1 MTGEPLLEV
10 TDLLIRYRAGLF
22 APRPKPAVNGASFRL
37 ERGTTLGIV
46 GESGSGKTSLL
57 RAILRLLPVESGAI
71 RLEGRDWLA
80 LRGRTLRRARQGI
93 GVVSQNP
100 FLSLSP
106 RLTVAEILA
115 EPMLAA
121 GRRPGPEMRDRIAA
135 LLSDCGLPA
144 AFLDRRARELSGGQ
158 AQRVAIA
165 RALALEPRLLVLDEP
180 TSALD
185 VSVQAQVLN
194 LLSDL
199 KDRHELSMLFVTHNL
214 KVVAHVADNLLVM
227 RRGDV
232 VEFGPTEQVV
242 HAPAQPYTRELL
254 SFGVHARTARKEPSL
269 CPRSASCRPPP
280 APPNPPR

>member
-1 MTGEPLLEV
+1 MTGSPLLEV

-80 LRGRTLRRARQGI
+80 LHGRALRRARQGI

-121 GRRPGPEMRDRIAA
+121 GHRPGPQIRDRIAA

-185 VSVQAQVLN
+185 VSVQAQILN

-199 KDRHELSMLFVTHNL
+199 RERHELSMLFVTHNL
-214 KVVAHVADNLLVM
+214 KVVAHVADSLLVM

-254 SFGVHARTARKEPSL
+254 SFGVHSRTARKEPS
-269 CPRSASCRPPP
+269 
-280 APPNPPR
+280 

>member
-1 MTGEPLLEV
+1 MSSVLSVDNLV
-10 TDLLIRYRAGLF
+10 IRYRGGLF
-22 APRPKPAVNGASFRL
+22 SPRPKPAVNGASFQL
-37 ERGTTLGIV
+37 AKGETLGIV

-71 RLEGRDWLA
+71 ELEGRDWLA
-80 LRGRTLRRARQGI
+80 LKGDALRRARQKI

-106 RLTVAEILA
+106 RLTIAEILA

-121 GRRPGPEMRDRIAA
+121 GGPQSPAMREKITG

-144 AFLDRRARELSGGQ
+144 DFLDRRARELSGGQ

-165 RALALEPRLLVLDEP
+165 RALALEPSLLILDEP

-185 VSVQAQVLN
+185 VSVQAQILN

-199 KDRHELSMLFVTHNL
+199 KESRALSMVFVTHNL
-214 KVVAHVADNLLVM
+214 KVVAHISDTLLVM

-232 VEFGPTEQVV
+232 IEFGRTEDVTR
-242 HAPAQPYTRELL
+242 APAEDYTRELL
-254 SFGVHARTARKEPSL
+254 SFGRK
-269 CPRSASCRPPP
+269 AV
-280 APPNPPR
+280 AGA

>member
-1 MTGEPLLEV
+1 MTPVPMLDVDRLV
-10 TDLLIRYRAGLF
+10 IRYRAGLF
-22 APRPKPAVNGASFRL
+22 AARPKPVVNGASFRL
-37 ERGTTLGIV
+37 EKGETLGIV

-71 RLEGRDWLA
+71 RLDGQDWLA
-80 LRGRTLRRARQGI
+80 LKGDALRKARQKI

-106 RLTVAEILA
+106 RLTIEDILA

-121 GRRPGPEMRDRIAA
+121 GQRQGPAMREKIAA

-144 AFLDRRARELSGGQ
+144 DFLARRARELSGGQ

-165 RALALEPRLLVLDEP
+165 RALALEPGLLILDEP

-185 VSVQAQVLN
+185 VSVQAQILN

-199 KDRHELSMLFVTHNL
+199 KASRGLSMLFVTHNL
-214 KVVAHVADNLLVM
+214 KVVAHISDTLLVM

-232 VEFGPTEQVV
+232 IEFGRTEDVIR
-242 HAPAQPYTRELL
+242 APAEAYTRELL
-254 SFGVHARTARKEPSL
+254 SFGRHDAF
-269 CPRSASCRPPP
+269 C
-280 APPNPPR
+280 

>member
-1 MTGEPLLEV
+1 MTGAPLLEV

-80 LRGRTLRRARQGI
+80 LRGRALRRARQGI

-165 RALALEPRLLVLDEP
+165 RALALHPEILLLDEV

-185 VSVQAQVLN
+185 PELVNEVLDTIRGLAQGGMTMLIVS
-194 LLSDL
+194 
-199 KDRHELSMLFVTHNL
+199 HEMGFVRE
-214 KVVAHVADNLLVM
+214 VADTVVFM
-227 RRGDV
+227 DAGEVIERGPPATL
-232 VEFGPTEQVV
+232 FS
-242 HAPAQPYTRELL
+242 APQ
-254 SFGVHARTARKEPSL
+254 TARARDFFGKVL
-269 CPRSASCRPPP
+269 RH
-280 APPNPPR
+280 

>member
-1 MTGEPLLEV
+1 MTPVPMLDVARLV
-10 TDLLIRYRAGLF
+10 IRYRAGLF
-22 APRPKPAVNGASFRL
+22 AARPKPAVNGASFRL
-37 ERGTTLGIV
+37 EKGETLGIV

-71 RLEGRDWLA
+71 RLDGQDWLA
-80 LRGRTLRRARQGI
+80 LKGDALRKARQKI

-106 RLTVAEILA
+106 RLTIEEILA

-121 GRRPGPEMRDRIAA
+121 GQQRGLAMREKIAA

-144 AFLDRRARELSGGQ
+144 DFLTRRARELSGGQ

-165 RALALEPRLLVLDEP
+165 RALALEPGLLILDEP

-185 VSVQAQVLN
+185 VSVQAQILN

-199 KDRHELSMLFVTHNL
+199 KASRGLSMLFVTHNL
-214 KVVAHVADNLLVM
+214 KVVAHISDSLLVM

-232 VEFGPTEQVV
+232 IEFGRTEDVIG
-242 HAPAQPYTRELL
+242 APAEAYTRELL
-254 SFGVHARTARKEPSL
+254 SFGRHDAFS
-269 CPRSASCRPPP
+269 
-280 APPNPPR
+280 

>member
-1 MTGEPLLEV
+1 MTTAPILDIDNLV
-10 TDLLIRYRAGLF
+10 IRYRAGLF

-37 ERGTTLGIV
+37 TRGETLGIV

-57 RAILRLLPVESGAI
+57 RAILRLLPVESGAV
-71 RLEGRDWLA
+71 RLDGQDWLA
-80 LRGRTLRRARQGI
+80 LKGDALRQARQKI

-106 RLTVAEILA
+106 RLTIAEILA

-121 GRRPGPEMRDRIAA
+121 GQRKSPVMREKIAA
-135 LLSDCGLPA
+135 VLSDCGLPA
-144 AFLDRRARELSGGQ
+144 DFLDRRARELSGGQ

-165 RALALEPRLLVLDEP
+165 RALALQPSLLILDEP

-185 VSVQAQVLN
+185 VSVQAQILN

-199 KDRHELSMLFVTHNL
+199 KASRGLSILFVTHNL
-214 KVVAHVADNLLVM
+214 KVVAHISDTLLVM

-232 VEFGPTEQVV
+232 IEFGRTEAVIRAPT
-242 HAPAQPYTRELL
+242 HSYTRELL
-254 SFGVHARTARKEPSL
+254 SFGREATAG
-269 CPRSASCRPPP
+269 
-280 APPNPPR
+280 

>member
-1 MTGEPLLEV
+1 MTPPPMLDVDTLV
-10 TDLLIRYRAGLF
+10 IRYRAGLF
-22 APRPKPAVNGASFRL
+22 AARPKPAVNGASFRL
-37 ERGTTLGIV
+37 ERGETLGIV

-71 RLEGRDWLA
+71 RLDGQDWLA
-80 LRGRTLRRARQGI
+80 LKGDALRKARQKI

-106 RLTVAEILA
+106 RLTIEEILA

-121 GRRPGPEMRDRIAA
+121 GRRQGAAMRGKIAS
-135 LLSDCGLPA
+135 LLADCGLPA
-144 AFLDRRARELSGGQ
+144 DFLARRARELSGGQ

-165 RALALEPRLLVLDEP
+165 RALALEPGLLILDEP

-185 VSVQAQVLN
+185 VSVQAQILN

-199 KDRHELSMLFVTHNL
+199 KESRGLSMLFVTHNL
-214 KVVAHVADNLLVM
+214 KVVAHISDALLVM

-232 VEFGPTEQVV
+232 VEFGRTEDVIR
-242 HAPAQPYTRELL
+242 APAEAYTRELL
-254 SFGVHARTARKEPSL
+254 SFGRKPGTV
-269 CPRSASCRPPP
+269 
-280 APPNPPR
+280 